1 MLNLYLLTMET
12 IKITT
17 SQNVEIDY
25 AVASL
30 GDRVVARI
38 IDMGI
43 FIGIAYIG
51 AIFMGAF
58 ANSGSSGWMKST
70 SVIATGIVWLA
81 LFVFYD
87 LIAEMFFNGQSI
99 GKRIM
104 KIKVVS
110 LNGARPSVGQYMLRW
125 LFRVVDCFVTF
136 GALAVVTVALT
147 DDKQRTGDM
156 IAGTTLIKTEPLNN
170 FKDLFFREPGADHV
184 TTYPQVAQLTDK
196 DINLIHEVI
205 RYFNATG
212 NSMPIYKLALR
223 IKAYLGISYPPETN
237 EYQFL
242 EIVVQDYNSLTARYD
257 A

>member
-1 MLNLYLLTMET
+1 MET

-30 GDRVVARI
+30 GDRIIARI
-38 IDMGI
+38 IDVGI
-43 FIGIAYIG
+43 FGGISYVG
-51 AIFMGAF
+51 AIIFVGAS
-58 ANSGSSGWMKST
+58 ASSGNANWTKST
-70 SVIATGIVWLA
+70 GFVVTVIIWLA

-87 LIAEMFFNGQSI
+87 LVAEIFFNGQSI

-110 LNGARPSVGQYMLRW
+110 LNGARPSVGQYLLRW
-125 LFRVVDCFVTF
+125 LFRAIDF
-136 GALAVVTVALT
+136 GITLGSLAVVTVALS

-156 IAGTTLIKTEPLNN
+156 IAGTTLVKTEPLNK
-170 FKDLFFREPGADHV
+170 FKDLFFDEPVAEHV

-212 NSMPIYKLALR
+212 NSLLIYKLAMR
-223 IKAYLGISYPPETN
+223 IKAYLGISYPPEIN

-242 EIVVQDYNSLTARYD
+242 EIIIQDYTVLTTGHHTNV
-257 A
+257 

>member
-1 MLNLYLLTMET
+1 MET

-25 AVASL
+25 AVAGL
-30 GDRVVARI
+30 GDRIVARI
-38 IDMGI
+38 IDLGI
-43 FIGIAYIG
+43 FGGISYVGTIIFVG
-51 AIFMGAF
+51 AGV
-58 ANSGSSGWMKST
+58 SSGNPNWIKST
-70 SVIATGIVWLA
+70 GVIATIIIWLA

-87 LIAEMFFNGQSI
+87 LIAEIFFNGQSI

-110 LNGARPSVGQYMLRW
+110 LNGARPSVGQYILRW
-125 LFRVVDCFVTF
+125 LFRVVDCFVTL

-156 IAGTTLIKTEPLNN
+156 IAGTTLVKTEPLNK
-170 FKDLFFREPGADHV
+170 FKDLFFQEAGADHV
-184 TTYPQVAQLTDK
+184 TTYPQVSQLSDK

-205 RYFNATG
+205 KYFNATG
-212 NSMPIYKLALR
+212 NSLLVYKLAMR
-223 IKAYLGISYPPETN
+223 IKAFLGVSYPPEIN

-242 EIVVQDYNSLTARYD
+242 EIIVQDYTVLTTGNQV
-257 A
+257 

>member
-1 MLNLYLLTMET
+1 MET

-25 AVASL
+25 AVAGL
-30 GDRVVARI
+30 GDRMIARI
-38 IDMGI
+38 IDLGI
-43 FIGIAYIG
+43 FGGISYVAMI
-51 AIFMGAF
+51 IFTAVS
-58 ANSGSSGWMKST
+58 ATSGDSNFMKST
-70 SVIATGIVWLA
+70 GFIVTGIIWLA

-87 LIAEMFFNGQSI
+87 LIAEIFFNGQSI

-110 LNGARPSVGQYMLRW
+110 LNGARPSVGQYILRW
-125 LFRVVDCFVTF
+125 LFRAVDFGVTL
-136 GALAVVTVALT
+136 GSLAVVTVALT

-156 IAGTTLIKTEPLNN
+156 IAGTTLVKTEPLNK
-170 FKDLFFREPGADHV
+170 FKDLFFQEPGAEHV
-184 TTYPQVAQLTDK
+184 ITYPEVSQLSDK

-205 RYFNATG
+205 KYFNATG
-212 NSMPIYKLALR
+212 NNLLVYKLAMR
-223 IKAYLGISYPPETN
+223 VKAFLGVSYPPEIN

-242 EIVVQDYNSLTARYD
+242 EIVVQDYTTLTARYE